1 MGEQSSLITITGGIL
16 LLFNQISCQS
26 KGLIFAILS
35 AVFFGTFGTF
45 FTIFHTMG
53 FHQMSLM
60 VLAPTASLIFALI
73 QLKINHRKIVLA
85 NWKLIILMA
94 LHGLIILNGMNYC
107 YAKAVIDVPVGIISV
122 ITFCNV
128 IILMITS
135 KIFFHYRI
143 TGHKIVAILGALLG
157 ISLVLKVFESGSFL
171 NYTGIGWT
179 LLIPVFYGISV
190 TLYKFYLNEG
200 VSWEVIIFWVN
211 ISAFLTIWVTNS
223 PGNIISNFRDVM
235 ISTGSALPVTLALL
249 GFFLFPMAGSYY
261 TYFRAYQY
269 IEPTYVGL
277 CYALDPVTAA
287 ILGLVLFRQSFTTV
301 QFSGVLL
308 ILMAILYIKIV
319 EGKEEKL
326 VTTVT

>member
-1 MGEQSSLITITGGIL
+1 MAFFHQM
-16 LLFNQISCQS
+16 SCQS

-35 AVFFGTFGTF
+35 AVSFGTYGTF
-45 FTIFHTMG
+45 LAIFHNMG
-53 FHQMSLM
+53 FHQISLL
-60 VLAPTASLIFALI
+60 VLAPTASLTFALL
-73 QLKINHRKIVLA
+73 QLKINHRKIMPA

-107 YAKAVIDVPVGIISV
+107 YTKAVKDVPVGIISV

-135 KIFFHYRI
+135 KVFFHYRI
-143 TGHKIVAILGALLG
+143 TGHKIVALLGALLG
-157 ISLVLKVFESGSFL
+157 ICLVLKVFESGSFF
-171 NYTGIGWT
+171 NHAGIGWT
-179 LLIPVFYGISV
+179 LLIPVLYGISV

-211 ISAFLTIWVTNS
+211 ISAFLTIWAANS
-223 PGNIISNFRDVM
+223 PGDIIANFRDVM
-235 ISTGSALPVTLALL
+235 TRTGNALPIILALL
-249 GFFLFPMAGSYY
+249 GFFLIPMAASYY

-287 ILGLVLFRQSFTTV
+287 ILGLVLFRQSFTPV
-301 QFSGVLL
+301 QFTGILL
-308 ILMAILYIKIV
+308 ILTAILYIKIAD
-319 EGKEEKL
+319 GKEEKL
-326 VTTVT
+326 AVTIT